1 MPTDPSSPDLNL
13 AEQAARWVFELEE
26 GTLEDLSEL
35 AAWLKQSPAHVE
47 EFLLVMST
55 WTALDRLDPEKRV
68 ALDRLLA
75 AI

>member
-1 MPTDPSSPDLNL
+1 MPADLPSSNLDL
-13 AEQAARWVFELEE
+13 AEQAARWIIELEE

-35 AAWLKQSPAHVE
+35 AAWLKQSPVHVE

-55 WTALDRLDPEKRV
+55 WTALDRLDPKKRV
-68 ALDRLLA
+68 ALEQLLA